1 MENLEK
7 QLSKLKGKREI
18 LWRNHKSANE
28 TDKTTILKEINELND
43 KIDTIQ
49 AHKNAPFCIV
59 NPCGIFDKSTGIIAP
74 GTVEA
79 NAIVA
84 PSVCAV

>member
-28 TDKTTILKEINELND
+28 TDRTTILKEINELND

-49 AHKNAPFCIV
+49 AHKNACNRIIV
-59 NPCGIFDKSTGIIAP
+59 RCEEFK
-74 GTVEA
+74 
-79 NAIVA
+79 
-84 PSVCAV
+84 